1 MAKLDGLQAVLEFLQ
16 GLQPKVSAQI
26 SCYAFRFTVET
37 REEGRGKRE
46 EGKVILFDEN
56 FM

>member
-1 MAKLDGLQAVLEFLQ
+1 MVNCTGKVKLLF
-16 GLQPKVSAQI
+16 I

-46 EGKVILFDEN
+46 KGRVLGFVS
-56 FM
+56 